1 MKHFI
6 LLSTRVDDVAAT
18 DEVRGVLDTSGL
30 DPDRL
35 RVIRLSQAPLGPIED
50 LDLENCAGII
60 LGGSP
65 FNASDDEQQKS
76 ALQKRC
82 EADLA
87 GLLDVLVARDFPFL
101 GACYGVGTL
110 GVHQGGV
117 IDRQFG
123 EPVGTSRVRLLPAGR
138 EDPMLAGLPDEF
150 DAFVGHKEA
159 VSVLPS
165 HAVLLADSASCP
177 VQMFRIKSN
186 LYATQFHPEL
196 DSSGFAQRIMI
207 YRDAGYFPSHQAQ
220 ELHDKA
226 LASRVDYPELIMRN
240 FVNNY
245 GGNHAALTLEP
256 AGQD

>member
-6 LLSTRVDDVAAT
+6 LLSTREDDNAAD

-30 DPDRL
+30 EAKRL

-65 FNASDDEQQKS
+65 FNASDEEHQKS

-87 GLLDVLVARDFPFL
+87 GLLDVLVAKDFPFL

-117 IDRQFG
+117 IDRRFG
-123 EPVGTSRVRLLPAGR
+123 EPVGTSRIRLLPAGR
-138 EDPMLAGLPDEF
+138 KDPMLAGVPEEF

-165 HAVLLADSASCP
+165 NAVLLADSASCP

-226 LASRVDYPELIMRN
+226 LASQVDYPELIMRN
-240 FVNNY
+240 FVKIY
-245 GGNHAALTLEP
+245 AGPSGAAAAEP
-256 AGQD
+256 AWQN

>member
-6 LLSTRVDDVAAT
+6 LLSTREDDIAAA

-30 DPDRL
+30 EADRL
-35 RVIRLSQAPLGPIED
+35 LVIRLTRAPLGPIEN
-50 LDLENCAGII
+50 LELENCAGII

-65 FNASDDEQQKS
+65 FNASDDEQLKS

-82 EADLA
+82 ENDLSD
-87 GLLDVLVARDFPFL
+87 LLDVLVVRDFPFL

-123 EPVGTSRVRLLPAGR
+123 EPVGTSRIRLLPAGR

-159 VSVLPS
+159 VSVLPGN
-165 HAVLLADSASCP
+165 AVLLAGSEACP

-207 YRDAGYFPSHQAQ
+207 YRDAGYFPSHQAK

-226 LASRVDYPELIMRN
+226 LASRVDFPELIMRN
-240 FVNNY
+240 FVKIY
-245 GGNHAALTLEP
+245 GGRHVATADS
-256 AGQD
+256 AM

>member
-6 LLSTRVDDVAAT
+6 LVSTREDITAAR
-18 DEVRGVLDTSGL
+18 DEVRGVLSTSGL
-30 DPDRL
+30 DASRL
-35 RVIRLSQAPLGPIED
+35 RVIRLTQTPLGPIDE
-50 LDLENCAGII
+50 LGLENCAGVI

-65 FNASDDEQQKS
+65 FNASDDSSGKS
-76 ALQKRC
+76 AMQKRC

-87 GLLDVLVARDFPFL
+87 RLLDVLVAQDFPFL

-123 EPVGTSRVRLLPAGR
+123 EPVGTSRIRVLPAGR
-138 EDPMLAGLPDEF
+138 EDPLLAGLPDEF

-159 VSVLPS
+159 VSVLPDN
-165 HAVLLADSASCP
+165 AVLLADSPACP
-177 VQMFRIKSN
+177 VQVFRIKSN

-207 YRDAGYFPSHQAQ
+207 YKDAGYFPPQQAQ

-226 LASRVDYPELIMRN
+226 LAATVDYPQLIMRN
-240 FVNNY
+240 FVTLY
-245 GGNHAALTLEP
+245 GGN
-256 AGQD
+256 

>member
-6 LLSTRVDDVAAT
+6 LVSTREDDTAAE
-18 DEVRGVLDTSGL
+18 DEVRGVLSTSGL
-30 DPDRL
+30 DPARL
-35 RVIRLSQAPLGPIED
+35 RVVRLTRAPLRPIDGLD
-50 LDLENCAGII
+50 LDNCAGVI

-65 FNASDDEQQKS
+65 FNASDDANRKTE
-76 ALQKRC
+76 LQKRC

-110 GVHQGGV
+110 GVHQGGT

-123 EPVGTSRVRLLPAGR
+123 EPVGTSRVRVLPAGR
-138 EDPMLAGLPDEF
+138 EDPMLVGLPDEF

-159 VSVLPS
+159 VSVLPAG
-165 HAVLLADSASCP
+165 AVLLAESAACP

-207 YRDAGYFPSHQAQ
+207 YRDAGYFPPHQAQ

-226 LASRVDYPELIMRN
+226 LAAKVDFPELIMRN
-240 FVNNY
+240 FVNHY
-245 GGNHAALTLEP
+245 G
-256 AGQD
+256 

>member
-6 LLSTRVDDVAAT
+6 LFSTREDDIAAA
-18 DEVRGVLDTSGL
+18 DEVSGVLGTSGL
-30 DPDRL
+30 EADRL
-35 RVIRLSQAPLGPIED
+35 RVIRLSAGPLGPIEN

-76 ALQKRC
+76 FLQKRC
-82 EADLA
+82 ESDLA
-87 GLLDVLVARDFPFL
+87 DLLDVLVARDFPFL

-123 EPVGTSRVRLLPAGR
+123 EPVGTSRIRVLPAGR
-138 EDPMLAGLPDEF
+138 EDPMLAGLPNEF

-159 VSVLPS
+159 VSVLPVN
-165 HAVLLADSASCP
+165 AVLLADSASCP

-207 YRDAGYFPSHQAQ
+207 YRDAGYFPPHQAK

-226 LASRVDYPELIMRN
+226 LASRVDFPELIMRN
-240 FVNNY
+240 FVKIY
-245 GGNHAALTLEP
+245 GDGHVAHADSAM
-256 AGQD
+256 